1 MAPPQALT
9 ELFELLQ
16 CYNVGSLSIICVSVC
31 LIHGKLACRW
41 RLCTC
46 RAFQMSRLI
55 LVHSKQHQLKLSPIV
70 IPCASCHQ
78 LHSWTHLKPFKSDST
93 NCLKAAIKSHLS
105 ISPLPRGDARAPDAR
120 ASSESR
126 ASRNCQVLV
135 HFEFLHEL
143 LHLP

>member
-1 MAPPQALT
+1 MFQSPCSMALLPTLT
-9 ELFELLQ
+9 KLFELLQ
-16 CYNVGSLSIICVSVC
+16 CCNVGSLSIICVSVC
-31 LIHGKLACRW
+31 LRHGKLACPW

-70 IPCASCHQ
+70 IPYASCHQQ

-105 ISPLPRGDARAPDAR
+105 ISLPQGRRCQGAIGCQSLER
-120 ASSESR
+120 ASSFTESP
-126 ASRNCQVLV
+126 SLCPL
-135 HFEFLHEL
+135 
-143 LHLP
+143 